1 MWGGVGGGA
10 KQKQSD
16 KIMLVTIKNPK
27 GAPAAPLSPP
37 NFSGVG
43 TALVALPWVPHSAP
57 THGAEPPPMHG
68 RDKPSIPPSIPG
80 LELNGSNTN
89 VITGSSSR
97 VSQVTH
103 PRAGGCSTEPRPPP
117 GRGAAL
123 STSPPSSHFCA
134 LFLSF
139 PLNPLLGSARG
150 LGRRGVEEEEGNESK
165 TEVRCG
171 VFCLAFFFWGGGG
184 EGGREEEGGRPDTSP
199 MSISLR
205 SVQVGQP

>member
-1 MWGGVGGGA
+1 MGGGGDVGWGGGGA

-68 RDKPSIPPSIPG
+68 RDKPSIPPSIPA

-117 GRGAAL
+117 PAEGQHSAQAL
-123 STSPPSSHFCA
+123 RRLISA
-134 LFLSF
+134 LFFFLF
-139 PLNPLLGSARG
+139 P
-150 LGRRGVEEEEGNESK
+150 
-165 TEVRCG
+165 
-171 VFCLAFFFWGGGG
+171 
-184 EGGREEEGGRPDTSP
+184 
-199 MSISLR
+199 
-205 SVQVGQP
+205 